1 MGGGS
6 WDADAVLTIL
16 LLGQM
21 EDGNEGRG
29 GEGREWGGSCACRV
43 GPVPAVQ
50 DPVWPPWLI
59 RG

>member
-29 GEGREWGGSCACRV
+29 RAGAGGSSRACGV

>member
-29 GEGREWGGSCACRV
+29 GEGKGGSGEALVHAALAQCLPYRTPF
-43 GPVPAVQ
+43 G
-50 DPVWPPWLI
+50 LH
-59 RG
+59 G